1 MNRVESRI
9 KRGIEVASSIKSIKS
24 QKGNKNV
31 SDLNKVMALSLLY
44 IEKDSIE
51 DDLQKIPLGTP
62 GLSECIEKLG
72 EV

>member
-24 QKGNKNV
+24 RKENKNV
-31 SDLNKVMALSLLY
+31 SDLEKVMALSLLY